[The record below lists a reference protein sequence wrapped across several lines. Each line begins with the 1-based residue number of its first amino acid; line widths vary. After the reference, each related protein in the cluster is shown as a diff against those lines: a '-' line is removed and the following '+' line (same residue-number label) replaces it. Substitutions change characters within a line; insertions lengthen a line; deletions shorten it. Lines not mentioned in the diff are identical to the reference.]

1 MRYSKWDAV
10 LIALSIAHGAL
21 LVVAPSVPVIAIGL
35 WWNANTVSHNFV
47 HLPFFGSTNLNRLY
61 SIYLSLLTGI
71 PQSLW
76 RDRHLAHHAM
86 APGSLDSYPL
96 QKPVEMGCV
105 LLLWGLIA
113 WVSPEFFLGVYVPGY
128 IIGLAICYLHGHF
141 EHARGAISHYGL
153 LYNFSFFNDGYHVEH
168 HFRPGAHWTLL
179 PDYARPATNTSRWPA
194 VLRWLEVVNLEFL
207 ERCVLRS
214 TTLQRYL
221 LRTHE
226 RAFRALL
233 PRILKPHT
241 VTIVG
246 GGLFPRTALILERLL
261 PEAQIRIVDASV
273 ENIET
278 ARAFL
283 GAGVEFVHAVYGSA
297 AADTADLVVIP
308 LAFIGD
314 RGAFYK
320 RRPAGPTLVH
330 DWIWARHCE
339 GARVSLLLLKRMN
352 LVRP

>member
-1 MRYSKWDAV
+1 
-10 LIALSIAHGAL
+10 
-21 LVVAPSVPVIAIGL
+21 
-35 WWNANTVSHNFV
+35 
-47 HLPFFGSTNLNRLY
+47 
-61 SIYLSLLTGI
+61 
-71 PQSLW
+71 
-76 RDRHLAHHAM
+76 
-86 APGSLDSYPL
+86 
-96 QKPVEMGCV
+96 
-105 LLLWGLIA
+105 
-113 WVSPEFFLGVYVPGY
+113 
-128 IIGLAICYLHGHF
+128 
-141 EHARGAISHYGL
+141 
-153 LYNFSFFNDGYHVEH
+153 
-168 HFRPGAHWTLL
+168 L

-194 VLRWLEVVNLEFL
+194 VLRWLEAVNLEFL

-261 PEAQIRIVDASV
+261 PEAQIRIVDASI

-283 GAGVEFVHAVYGSA
+283 GGGVEFVHAIYGSA

-320 RRPAGPTLVH
+320 RRMAGPTLVH
-330 DWIWARHCE
+330 DWIWARHGE